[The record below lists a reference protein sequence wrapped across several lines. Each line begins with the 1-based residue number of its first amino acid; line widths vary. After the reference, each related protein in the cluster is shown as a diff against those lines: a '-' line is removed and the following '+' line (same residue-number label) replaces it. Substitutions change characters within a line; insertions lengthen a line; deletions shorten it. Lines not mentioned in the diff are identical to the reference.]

1 MSPMRRIAEAAR
13 RVPEVQ
19 DINVSDS
26 PRDPTNVNI
35 VEQETE
41 GQDIMLESS
50 QTIGEVIPSTVG
62 QQTGVRDD
70 TIKEP
75 RMVEECVPLLNG
87 GPPTSRGE
95 HITPTINNVATSTFV
110 TTTTTVPRESMSLP
124 STPQVSSTGIE
135 EGVSLHGPI
144 CLPDEDPHITCS
156 ICNIVHCMIHNPRH
170 HYCMDCGQR
179 LMGPHICPNETEH
192 SDPTRT
198 QTSTMTR
205 RTQPIPVDN
214 GRTHFSGAFFAPFA
228 TSCHTLPTY
237 DEAILSD
244 QGITARAL
252 VVPGVHNVLHEIGYS
267 SDPEEA
273 RIHFE
278 LTPPSRYVRS
288 RE

>member
-1 MSPMRRIAEAAR
+1 MSPMRRIAEAAH

-19 DINVSDS
+19 DINISDS
-26 PRDPTNVNI
+26 PRDPADINI

-41 GQDIMLESS
+41 GWDIILESS
-50 QTIGEVIPSTVG
+50 QTIGEVIQSTVG
-62 QQTGVRDD
+62 QQTDVRDD
-70 TIKEP
+70 TIREP
-75 RMVEECVPLLNG
+75 RMVEEHVPLLNG
-87 GPPTSRGE
+87 RPPTSREE
-95 HITPTINNVATSTFV
+95 HRTTTINTAATSTFV
-110 TTTTTVPRESMSLP
+110 TTTATVPRESMSLH

-144 CLPDEDPHITCS
+144 CLPEEAPQITCS
-156 ICNIVHCMIHNPRH
+156 ICNIVDCMIHNPRH
-170 HYCMDCGQR
+170 RYCMDCGQR

-205 RTQPIPVDN
+205 RTQPTPVDN
-214 GRTHFSGAFFAPFA
+214 GRTRISGAFLAPFA
-228 TSCHTLPTY
+228 TSYHALPTY

-244 QGITARAL
+244 QGITARTQIA
-252 VVPGVHNVLHEIGYS
+252 PGVHNVLHQIDYS
-267 SDPEEA
+267 NNAEEA

-278 LTPPSRYVRS
+278 LTSPSRYIRG